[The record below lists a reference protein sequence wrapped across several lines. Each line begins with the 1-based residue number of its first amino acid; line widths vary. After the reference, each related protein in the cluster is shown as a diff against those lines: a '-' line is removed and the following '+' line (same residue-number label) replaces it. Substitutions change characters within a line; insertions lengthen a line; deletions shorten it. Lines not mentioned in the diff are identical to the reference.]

1 VTDVDWPA
9 YLAAFH
15 AERAGIT
22 EDVLEHALDT
32 AGSTAY
38 DWAAEPLAAE
48 TVLDLACG
56 SAPMAARVSGA
67 RYMGLDLS
75 PAELAAA
82 AARGVPVARADVT
95 RLPVPDGSVDAV
107 VMSMALMLVPLPQTL
122 NEVRRVLR
130 PDGMF
135 VATMPHNR
143 PMPRADWLRYAR
155 LCLALG
161 HPGLTYPNDR
171 ELADPAAAFV
181 AAGLHL
187 QHDESRPFVYDIAD
201 SVLADQLL
209 ASLYL
214 PDVPPERM
222 RAGQRAV
229 HGWVGSTVTTPIRRL
244 IATRLARPD
253 ALSRPQP
260 VPGADKQRY
269 LDRAT

>member
-1 VTDVDWPA
+1 MTDVDWPA
-9 YLAAFH
+9 YLSAFH
-15 AERAGIT
+15 ADRVGIT

-67 RYMGLDLS
+67 RYLGLDLS

-130 PDGMF
+130 PGGMF

-143 PMPRADWLRYAR
+143 PMPRADRLRYAR
-155 LCLALG
+155 LCLALR

-171 ELADPAAAFV
+171 ELADPQPRSWQQGCTCSTTS
-181 AAGLHL
+181 AGRSCTTSLTATS
-187 QHDESRPFVYDIAD
+187 QTSCSPRCTCPTCPPSVCARASAPSTAGSAPRSPPRSAD
-201 SVLADQLL
+201 
-209 ASLYL
+209 
-214 PDVPPERM
+214 
-222 RAGQRAV
+222 
-229 HGWVGSTVTTPIRRL
+229 
-244 IATRLARPD
+244 
-253 ALSRPQP
+253 
-260 VPGADKQRY
+260 
-269 LDRAT
+269 